1 MARRSDGTVA
11 VTGRVVL
18 ETTPLVEGTVAQ
30 VRWTDA
36 GSGRVVEIAEDR
48 IGLSL
53 RAPGE
58 SQTFEV
64 VSETVRLETGAEAAL
79 CAELAVEAS
88 NRSDFGPVDCLE

>member
-1 MARRSDGTVA
+1 
-11 VTGRVVL
+11 VVL
-18 ETTPLVEGTVAQ
+18 ETTRLVEGTVAQ

-64 VSETVRLETGAEAAL
+64 VAETVRLETGAEAAL

-88 NRSDFGPVDCLE
+88 NRPEFGPVDCLE